1 MENGKYKRDGIMW
14 MERKTSLPLNGLVY
28 DFAENGKR
36 IDFGMLVNGHQ
47 DGVWKF
53 FHENGLPSMEN
64 IYKDGEFINTTKRW
78 DSDGKELE
86 L

>member
-1 MENGKYKRDGIMW
+1 MRE
-14 MERKTSLPLNGLVY
+14 ETV
-28 DFAENGKR
+28 
-36 IDFGMLVNGHQ
+36 IDFGILVNGHQ

-64 IYKDGEFINTTKRW
+64 VYRDGEFINTTKRW